1 MMTLKKIFVAIG
13 LMMLLQ
19 NAWAIDIRSA
29 KAEGLIGEAN
39 TGYIAAVQ
47 TPASAEVRALI
58 ADVNQKRK
66 TRSKAQPKRRA
77 RRWHRLPIAS
87 TNWPCRKPRREII
100 IRTLTVAG
108 RRNRLTPYQSL
119 GTTYSCSRNFA

>member
-66 TRSKAQPKRRA
+66 TRFKSTAQK
-77 RRWHRLPIAS
+77 
-87 TNWPCRKPRREII
+87 TG
-100 IRTLTVAG
+100 TTVAQVANRFYELAMQKTAPGNYYQDSDG
-108 RRNRLTPYQSL
+108 RWKKK
-119 GTTYSCSRNFA
+119 